1 MISPNSL
8 SRNTQ
13 FLEKFISIIR
23 FLRYEYGP
31 SLLKAL
37 AGHKFCPVYSTVVR
51 PFCKIDKN
59 ERQTLEL
66 ICLGKHGPS
75 APLTYAHS
83 VMAVA

>member
-37 AGHKFCPVYSTVVR
+37 AGHKFCPVYSTVVQ

-59 ERQTLEL
+59 ERQTCGIDMFGETWPKCSPYLR
-66 ICLGKHGPS
+66 P
-75 APLTYAHS
+75 
-83 VMAVA
+83 